1 MKVKRNF
8 EKLKEALIK
17 SGDIDNL
24 IMVSNCGK
32 ENQKVYFDIRDLKE
46 EDIPYFT
53 TMIVKKGG
61 FDKWKKFISSRS
73 RSRGSGTD
81 NS

>member
-24 IMVSNCGK
+24 IMFQTV
-32 ENQKVYFDIRDLKE
+32 E
-46 EDIPYFT
+46 
-53 TMIVKKGG
+53 KKI
-61 FDKWKKFISSRS
+61 KSILILE
-73 RSRGSGTD
+73 T
-81 NS
+81 

>member
-32 ENQKVYFDIRDLKE
+32 KIQKVYFDIE
-46 EDIPYFT
+46 T
-53 TMIVKKGG
+53 
-61 FDKWKKFISSRS
+61 
-73 RSRGSGTD
+73 
-81 NS
+81 

>member
-8 EKLKEALIK
+8 ENLKSALIK

-32 ENQKVYFDIRDLKE
+32 ESQKVYFDIRELKE

-53 TMIVKKGG
+53 TMVVKKGG
-61 FDKWKKFISSRS
+61 FEKWKKFIL
-73 RSRGSGTD
+73 
-81 NS
+81 